1 VRRDPKPASEAMTR
15 MLTLESHGAKIPAIG
30 LGTWDLRGRDGAR
43 IIEQALRLGY
53 RHIDTAQ
60 IYDNERQVGEA
71 MRSSGVRRGN
81 VFVTTKVHYEN
92 FAPLELE
99 RSVKESLSKL
109 RLSEVD
115 LLLLHWPNPR
125 VPIEETLGGLA
136 KVKQAGMA
144 RHIGL
149 SNFTVALMDEAVARC
164 AEPLACNQIEYHA
177 YLNQDKVLEACR
189 RHGMVVVA
197 YCPIARG
204 QVKND
209 EAIAAIARRHG
220 RTPAQI
226 CLRWLIQQGVGAIPR
241 TSKVERLSE
250 NLDVFDFALSE
261 DEMTAIAAMGSPKG
275 RICHYAFSPA
285 WD

>member
-1 VRRDPKPASEAMTR
+1 

-43 IIEQALRLGY
+43 IIEQALRFGY

-81 VFVTTKVHYEN
+81 IFVTTKVHYEN

-125 VPIEETLGGLA
+125 VPIDETLGGLA
-136 KVKQAGMA
+136 KVRQAGMT

-149 SNFTVALMDEAVARC
+149 SNFTVALMDEAVARS
-164 AEPLACNQIEYHA
+164 AEPLVCNQIEYHA

-189 RHGMVVVA
+189 RHGMAVIA

-250 NLDVFDFALSE
+250 NLDVFGFTLSE

-275 RICHYAFSPA
+275 RICNYAFSPE